1 MTKERK
7 ARRER
12 RAVYR
17 ALCHNDLTRR
27 PPTALE
33 VATLFRAI
41 DQKDFNALGVRLLVE
56 LELDGLYPMPE
67 MHTAPG
73 SHNEA
78 GFERNVTLLG
88 YAAWRRR
95 AGAVK
100 SLLVAGARATVSERS
115 PQGALHDSPEDASRL
130 ENLLSNRHGGSTG
143 LDSATAVHVVECVG
157 RMRTVAARD
166 VALGANTLPCAACGK
181 GSQSVCFDPCGC
193 VCCEECVWRSVLSV
207 ADSAGVE
214 GRADAST
221 VAVRGEVRC
230 PVCHT
235 ACMSR
240 GYGEEEERP
249 IWMER
254 SGIASSANAT
264 APSAGVAPSAAVS
277 GEVGATAAAGFG
289 SWACECCHCG
299 PASP

>member
-166 VALGANTLPCAACGK
+166 VALGANTLPCAACAWLRTLG
-181 GSQSVCFDPCGC
+181 G
-193 VCCEECVWRSVLSV
+193 
-207 ADSAGVE
+207 
-214 GRADAST
+214 
-221 VAVRGEVRC
+221 
-230 PVCHT
+230 
-235 ACMSR
+235 
-240 GYGEEEERP
+240 
-249 IWMER
+249 
-254 SGIASSANAT
+254 
-264 APSAGVAPSAAVS
+264 
-277 GEVGATAAAGFG
+277 
-289 SWACECCHCG
+289 
-299 PASP
+299 